1 MRPHWKHRAAALA
14 AALALSVPGASAAQV
29 EMNGTPLGPEQAW
42 VEDGAS
48 RVTLRAFAQT
58 TGCELTWSQGTMTA
72 CLTGEGLELKA
83 RPGAPYIIA
92 NGARLAVEGGVR
104 VTGGVMHLPLTVLAA
119 AAGAELTWDPVSATA
134 QFVSGG
140 DKVPSVPIYE
150 EDVPGEADP
159 AYDEETLYW
168 LSRVISAESR
178 GEPLEGQIAV
188 GNVVLNR
195 VRSDKY
201 PNTVKEV
208 VFDRRGGVQFEP
220 TANGTIY
227 DEPTASAVQAAKLCL
242 DGADQVGDAI
252 YFYAPALSAGA
263 WIVKNCTYI
272 KTIGC
277 HKFYK

>member
-14 AALALSVPGASAAQV
+14 AVLALSVPGASAARV
-29 EMNGTPLGPEQAW
+29 EMDGTMLDPEHAW
-42 VEDGAS
+42 VENGS
-48 RVTLRAFAQT
+48 SQVTLRAFAQT
-58 TGCELTWSQGTMTA
+58 TGCELTWSQGTRTA
-72 CLTGEGLELKA
+72 CLTGEDLELCA
-83 RPGAPYIIA
+83 RPGDPYLVA
-92 NGARLAVEGGVR
+92 NGVRLAVEGGVR

-119 AAGAELTWDPVSATA
+119 ATGAGLTWDPASATA
-134 QFVSGG
+134 QFTRQG
-140 DKVPSVPIYE
+140 DSVPSVPVYE
-150 EDVPGEADP
+150 EDAPGETEPD
-159 AYDEETLYW
+159 YDGETLYW

-195 VRSDKY
+195 VRSSKY

-208 VFDRRGGVQFEP
+208 VFDRRNGVQFEP

-242 DGADQVGDAI
+242 DGADQVGDAM
-252 YFYAPALSAGA
+252 YFYAPALSAGT